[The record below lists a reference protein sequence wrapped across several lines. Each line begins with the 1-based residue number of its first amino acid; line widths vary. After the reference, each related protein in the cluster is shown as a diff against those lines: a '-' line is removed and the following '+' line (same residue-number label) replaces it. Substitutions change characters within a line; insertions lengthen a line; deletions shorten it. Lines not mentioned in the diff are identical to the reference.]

1 MYKCIT
7 IKELNNTM
15 PKLCVYKVSKVF
27 LLKVVR
33 NRFFLFGHYSVTW
46 AYGLNLDV
54 HCSVL
59 WALKAKQ
66 VFFFF

>member
-7 IKELNNTM
+7 IKKLNNTM

-33 NRFFLFGHYSVTW
+33 KGFFLFGHYSVTW

-59 WALKAKQ
+59 WALKAK
-66 VFFFF
+66 

>member
-1 MYKCIT
+1 MYNCIT
-7 IKELNNTM
+7 IKKLNNTM

-59 WALKAKQ
+59 WALKAK
-66 VFFFF
+66 

>member
-1 MYKCIT
+1 MCLQSFKSFSYKSSE
-7 IKELNNTM
+7 KSL
-15 PKLCVYKVSKVF
+15 
-27 LLKVVR
+27 
-33 NRFFLFGHYSVTW
+33 FLFGHYSVTC

-66 VFFFF
+66 VFFIFLFFKV